1 MAANRPAFSL
11 KLPRWSRNLRQ
22 RAYNC
27 WEFVFKME
35 IPVNMFKLQCARMR
49 RAAALVL
56 AVFLAATLHAQ
67 TSTAG
72 QSGSAAIDALLAKAG
87 TMYYSTAKAGLT
99 GFDCAVHP
107 DWHTLIASADPGT
120 AVSNSDSRVTLL
132 NGVAITLH
140 ARLNGGS
147 TLDWTPAAGSATDAD
162 STSVLTQ
169 GHQNTDQTLLGFLGM
184 WTRFMDGSL
193 VPANSSGFDVTQ
205 GPSTFTL
212 HQGSNGWEKTEVF
225 SSDLLLEEVDLI
237 EVGISMKTEP
247 TYKATAQGLLVE
259 RFVEHIQQM
268 GNPPGPVQEARAGV
282 EYQTIAGFP
291 IPRQLNYK
299 EGGTTMFNMSLDGCT
314 VVRQ

>member
-1 MAANRPAFSL
+1 MRSETEMPAFQPVSPL
-11 KLPRWSRNLRQ
+11 IALAESREKEAQYLRVSK
-22 RAYNC
+22 
-27 WEFVFKME
+27 ESM
-35 IPVNMFKLQCARMR
+35 NMFKLQCARVR
-49 RAAALVL
+49 LAAGPVL

-87 TMYYSTAKAGLT
+87 TMYYSAAKAGLT

-107 DWHTLIASADPGT
+107 DWHTLLTSADPGT
-120 AVSNSDSRVTLL
+120 AVSDNDSRVMLL

-140 ARLNGGS
+140 ARLKGGS

-169 GHQNTDQTLLGFLGM
+169 GHQNTDLTLLGFLGM
-184 WTRFMDGSL
+184 WTKFVDGSL

-212 HQGSNGWEKTEVF
+212 HQGSNGFEMTEVF
-225 SSDLLLEEVDLI
+225 SNDLLVEEFDLI
-237 EVGISMKTEP
+237 AGGISMKTEP
-247 TYKATAQGLLVE
+247 TFKATAQGLLVE
-259 RFVEHIQQM
+259 GFVAQIQQM
-268 GNPPGPVQEARAGV
+268 GNPPGPVQEMRAGV

-291 IPRQLNYK
+291 IPRQLSYK

-314 VVRQ
+314 TVRQ